1 MYHAGQLTRPI
12 SAWIL
17 FLMPDEGLV
26 SAIPRLIGPLGTI
39 LVPCLLGAGLLK
51 LKIIDQKAV
60 DVLTRLVVQVFVPCL
75 IFSKVVGE
83 FRPGTAEYA
92 GWYWMPLVALVSISL
107 VLLMSA
113 GVSRLVCP
121 PINRRP
127 FTIMLGF
134 QNAGYFPLVILAGLY
149 GQNPETAP
157 FLDRTLVL
165 LFLFILGQSPL
176 MWVLSVAI
184 IRKTRNPG
192 NGAGANGNGAAKWT
206 EILTMPFL
214 SSVTAICIC
223 LSGAPQRIP
232 PEWLAACLNPLS
244 ILGDCAVPVIMISL
258 GGMLASL
265 EFDGQFAR
273 REIGIAAIIR
283 LIGLPALAFGLLG
296 FLLAREIIPMAW
308 AVLLF
313 VQTMTPTAT
322 NIAVIARRYGSP
334 EASIYLNRGLLIL
347 YLACL
352 VTIPIWLAVW
362 ATSIGFAPR

>member
-1 MYHAGQLTRPI
+1 
-12 SAWIL
+12 
-17 FLMPDEGLV
+17 MPDEGLA
-26 SAIPRLIGPLGTI
+26 SILPRLIGPLGII
-39 LVPCLLGAGLLK
+39 LIPCLLGAGLFK
-51 LKIIDQKAV
+51 WKVIDQKGV
-60 DVLTRLVVQVFVPCL
+60 DVLTRLVIQVFVPCL

-83 FRPGTAEYA
+83 FRPGTPEYA
-92 GWYWMPLVALVSISL
+92 GWYWMPIVALVSISL

-121 PINRRP
+121 PVNRRP

-157 FLDRTLVL
+157 FLNRTLVL

-184 IRKTRNPG
+184 IRKTRNRE
-192 NGAGANGNGAAKWT
+192 NGAGPNGNGASNWT
-206 EILTMPFL
+206 EILTVPFL
-214 SSVTAICIC
+214 ASVTAVGIC
-223 LSGAPQRIP
+223 LTGAPQRIP
-232 PEWLAACLNPLS
+232 HEWLDAALNPLV
-244 ILGDCAVPVIMISL
+244 ILGDCAVPVIMLSL

-265 EFDGQFAR
+265 KLDGQFAR
-273 REIGIAAIIR
+273 REIGVAAVIR
-283 LIGLPALAFGLLG
+283 LIGLPALAFGLLT
-296 FLLAREIIPMAW
+296 FLLARAIIPMEW

-334 EASIYLNRGLLIL
+334 EASIYLNRGLLIM

-352 VTIPIWLAVW
+352 VTIPVWLAVW
-362 ATSIGFAPR
+362 AASVGFVPR